1 MPDAFDEIK
10 EAENSRLRILEEKHR
25 QQMKDLEEKM
35 DQQFKQIMSMVQ
47 QNPTLAQLKPEAL
60 TKKRIQ

>member
-1 MPDAFDEIK
+1 LGILRTEK
-10 EAENSRLRILEEKHR
+10 EKETQIMQQKHEQDMKAMREE
-25 QQMKDLEEKM
+25 MN
-35 DQQFKQIMSMVQ
+35 QQFSQIMSMVQ